1 MVGAKKAF
9 VPILVRAI
17 ATKDI
22 AFTPENTLTLS
33 LFLSDL
39 DSSSRMM
46 VKTENISMNFMQ
58 CFFFLISRS
67 TIEQPR
73 NSSKRME
80 SMTRNTIVSTS

>member
-17 ATKDI
+17 ATNDI

-39 DSSSRMM
+39 GSSSLMM

-73 NSSKRME
+73 NSSRRIE
-80 SMTRNTIVSTS
+80 SMTRKTMV